1 MSVTLAVR
9 FPLGRYHATP
19 WDRGVNEGAVEWPPS
34 PWRLLRA
41 LVSTW
46 YTRWPDLPAPVLD
59 GLLAALSAPPSY
71 RTPPARPA
79 HTRHYLPDIDHR
91 SGETGSTDLTL
102 DPYLSVPR
110 GGHPLRGDPG
120 TAHPEDLLIRWPV
133 DLTEDQRQVLAK
145 LAELVP
151 YLGRADS
158 VCDMRLLPTD
168 PTPDRTWWRPTTTGD
183 AATDDGA
190 AVDNGDDDRDAGG
203 DGTVRLLAPIPP
215 VRRPLLEATTV
226 EVRKARRT
234 LPPETHWVTYL
245 RPRGE
250 RRTTPARP
258 RRRGDRQSGVTAIRF
273 AVLSRAPLR
282 AAHGILLADEV
293 HRQVARRL
301 DGGDH
306 ALLGRGGAATNHQHA
321 HWIPIPSGPEASA
334 TVDALVVW
342 VPAGL
347 TVDEIAQIIAVRG
360 ASGRRGDHET
370 KGLPAVDLLL
380 QSTGPITQVAPE
392 LCGRARRWR
401 SLTPY
406 LPVRHAKRQTL
417 DEYVSQD
424 ICVELGYRNR
434 PQEVTVSRLSPDEGL
449 PDRWALRY
457 RRRRQTEH
465 LDKAR
470 RGLGLQLDFA
480 EPVEGPLL
488 LGQLSHFGYG
498 LFVPCPS

>member
-41 LVSTW
+41 FVFTW

-91 SGETGSTDLTL
+91 SGETGSTALTL

-110 GGHPLRGDPG
+110 GDQPLRGDPG
-120 TAHPEDLLIRWPV
+120 TAHPEDLLIQWPA
-133 DLTEDQRQVLAK
+133 DLTADQRQVLAK

-158 VCDMRLLPTD
+158 VCEMRLLDTD
-168 PTPDRTWWRPTTTGD
+168 PTPDRTWWRPVTSDDATAGD
-183 AATDDGA
+183 I
-190 AVDNGDDDRDAGG
+190 GDDDDAGD
-203 DGTVRLLAPIPP
+203 DGTVRLLAPVPP
-215 VRRPLLEATTV
+215 VRRPPLEVTTV

-234 LPPETHWVTYL
+234 LPLETHWVTY
-245 RPRGE
+245 RQPRNE
-250 RRTTPARP
+250 RRTAAARI
-258 RRRGDRQSGVTAIRF
+258 RRRGDRRSEVTAIRF
-273 AVLSRAPLR
+273 TVLSRAPLR
-282 AAHGILLADEV
+282 AAHGVLLADEV

-301 DGGDH
+301 DGGEH
-306 ALLGRGGAATNHQHA
+306 ALLGRGGAATDHQHA

-334 TVDALVVW
+334 TVEALVVW

-347 TVDEIAQIIAVRG
+347 TVNEITQIITIRG

-370 KGLPAVDLLL
+370 KGLPPVDLLL
-380 QSTGPITQVAPE
+380 QSIGPIAQVAPE
-392 LCGRARRWR
+392 LCGPARRWR

-424 ICVELGYRNR
+424 VRVELGYRNR
-434 PQEVTVSRLSPDEGL
+434 SQEVTVSRLSPDEGL

-457 RRRRQTEH
+457 RRRRQAER

-470 RGLGLQLDFA
+470 RGLGLQLDFDKD
-480 EPVEGPLL
+480 VEGPLL

-498 LFVPCPS
+498 LFAPCPEADWAS